1 MPPRLSKNHARFN
14 RLCPSVLRRT
24 LRSLR
29 PSLRGGVFVVPRG
42 RRPIDFRRPHPSPRR
57 AYCFVNL
64 QSLPLA
70 RFSRCWIIHQH
81 QRTGVFFTRTAHAA
95 GRWGRVFPGCLVF
108 CVFAFFKFRRRA
120 FFVFCGS
127 TLKII
132 PFIRTDAI
140 AIDKKIR
147 GSKFLPRKTAS
158 KKIFLSRIFTLRFSI
173 RLFVAWF
180 PTL

>member
-1 MPPRLSKNHARFN
+1 MPPRLSKNPARFN
-14 RLCPSVLRRT
+14 RLCPSVLRRA

-42 RRPIDFRRPHPSPRR
+42 GGPNDFPPPHPSPRR
-57 AYCFVNL
+57 AYCLDQV
-64 QSLPLA
+64 SIPPPSSVSRVVGSA
-70 RFSRCWIIHQH
+70 RHPASQVD
-81 QRTGVFFTRTAHAA
+81 GFFTRTAHAA
-95 GRWGRVFPGCLVF
+95 GQGGGCFLIPVF

-132 PFIRTDAI
+132 PFIRMDAI

-158 KKIFLSRIFTLRFSI
+158 KKFF
-173 RLFVAWF
+173 
-180 PTL
+180 